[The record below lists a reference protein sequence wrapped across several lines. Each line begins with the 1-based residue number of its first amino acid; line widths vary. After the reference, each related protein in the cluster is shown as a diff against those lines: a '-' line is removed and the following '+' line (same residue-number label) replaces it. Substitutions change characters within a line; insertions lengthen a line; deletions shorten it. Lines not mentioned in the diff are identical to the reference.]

1 MRSYHHQQVQP
12 FGKNMVLTPG
22 GPMRSDGQ
30 MLAGSPA
37 PSPIKRGGQSLA
49 RFPTSSLKHDGQ
61 NFARPSGSA
70 SRVSSQ
76 PVQSPGVSSKQAKY
90 SCFFCNREFPTKLG
104 YTGHM
109 NMHAGAKPFQC
120 QICFKSFQYSNSL
133 SRHKKQCKGL
143 VRN

>member
-1 MRSYHHQQVQP
+1 
-12 FGKNMVLTPG
+12 
-22 GPMRSDGQ
+22 MRSDGQ

-49 RFPTSSLKHDGQ
+49 RFPTSSLKHEGHAIARSPASGYKRDGQ